1 MENISVNNLVEEFES
16 SLPREISI
24 SISKNILNSK
34 ISKENAISEYKK
46 NIGLLEKKIQRQV
59 INCTGTLL
67 HTNLGRA
74 QINPRFTGGA
84 SNIEYDLDQHKRGE
98 RNEYLTSSMNLL
110 LNSEN
115 VCFVN
120 NNAAA
125 LFITLSTVKNSSNI
139 KNVIIS
145 RGEIIEIG
153 GSYRLPEIIQE
164 TDLKMVEIG
173 TTNKTKI
180 TDYEKALKENKDSL
194 ILKVHRSNFSIDG
207 FVEEVNLKDLKSL
220 TESQNSILVHDLGS
234 GLVASKKFLEKEN
247 IDIFDDEPTVQ
258 ESLRQGADLVM
269 FSGDK
274 LFGSLQSGIIAGDK
288 KMIQSIK
295 ESPLFRT
302 YRCSPLTLFE
312 LQETT
317 SKYVSKKEIEIPLWK
332 MISMKYENL
341 ENRIRS
347 VCENLEI
354 KHEVVH
360 DYSVMGGG
368 TLPNK
373 TIPSPV
379 VQISELENKDLMSK
393 LMLNEIPIIPRINKN
408 NIIIDLR
415 STSEKNDKY
424 IKDFFTK
431 LLQLL
436 LLLDM

>member
-1 MENISVNNLVEEFES
+1 MDKISVNKLVEEVKS
-16 SLPREISI
+16 NLPREIIVSI
-24 SISKNILNSK
+24 AQSCLN
-34 ISKENAISEYKK
+34 
-46 NIGLLEKKIQRQV
+46 EKKDSQTTIKKFENEVYKYTLKVQKKV

-74 QINPRFTGGA
+74 QTDINFNGEST
-84 SNIEYDLDQHKRGE
+84 NVEYDILNNRRGV
-98 RNEYLTSSMNLL
+98 RNEFLNESMNLL
-110 LNSEN
+110 LGSED

-120 NNAAA
+120 NNASS
-125 LFITLSTVKNSSNI
+125 LYITLKTLKNIYGKKSL
-139 KNVIIS
+139 IIS

-164 TDLKMVEIG
+164 TGLKMIEVG

-180 TDYEKALKENKDSL
+180 TDYKKALKDNKDSI

-220 TESQNSILVHDLGS
+220 TEKENSILIHDLGS
-234 GLVASKKFLEKEN
+234 GLVASRKFLEKEN

-258 ESLRQGADLVM
+258 ESLIQGADLVM

-274 LFGSLQSGIIAGDK
+274 LFGSLQSGVIAGDK
-288 KMIQSIK
+288 KIIQSIK

-317 SKYVSKKEIEIPLWK
+317 NRYVSKKETEIPLWK
-332 MISMKYENL
+332 MIAMKYEDL
-341 ENRIRS
+341 ENRIKS
-347 VCENLEI
+347 VSENLEI
-354 KHEVVH
+354 KHEVVN
-360 DYSVMGGG
+360 DNSVMGGG

-373 TIPSPV
+373 SISTPV
-379 VQISELENKDLMSK
+379 IQISELENPDLMSK
-393 LMLNEIPIIPRINKN
+393 LMGNEVPIIPRINKN

-415 STSEKNDKY
+415 STSEKNDIY

-431 LLQLL
+431 L
-436 LLLDM
+436 

>member
-1 MENISVNNLVEEFES
+1 MDKISVNKLVEEVKS
-16 SLPREISI
+16 NLPREIIVSI
-24 SISKNILNSK
+24 AQSCLNENTDSQTTIKNF
-34 ISKENAISEYKK
+34 ENELYKYTLK
-46 NIGLLEKKIQRQV
+46 VQKKV

-74 QINPRFTGGA
+74 QTDINFNGG
-84 SNIEYDLDQHKRGE
+84 STNIEYDILNNRRGK
-98 RNEYLTSSMNLL
+98 RNEFLNQSMNLL
-110 LNSEN
+110 LGSED

-120 NNAAA
+120 NNASS
-125 LFITLSTVKNSSNI
+125 LYITLKTLKNIYGKKS
-139 KNVIIS
+139 VIIS

-180 TDYEKALKENKDSL
+180 TDYEKALKENEDSL
-194 ILKVHRSNFSIDG
+194 ILKVHRSNFSING

-220 TESQNSILVHDLGS
+220 TESHNSILIHDLGS
-234 GLVASKKFLEKEN
+234 GLVASRKFLEKEN

-288 KMIQSIK
+288 EMIQSIK

-317 SKYVSKKEIEIPLWK
+317 NKYVSKNEIEIPLWK
-332 MISMKYENL
+332 MIAMNYEEL
-341 ENRIRS
+341 ENRIKS
-347 VCENLEI
+347 ITENLKI

-360 DYSVMGGG
+360 DNSVMGGG

-373 TIPSPV
+373 FIASPV
-379 VQISELENKDLMSK
+379 IQISELENTNLMSK
-393 LMLNEIPIIPRINKN
+393 LIHNEIPIIPRINKN
-408 NIIIDLR
+408 NIIIDVR
-415 STSEKNDKY
+415 STSEKNDIP
-424 IKDFFTK
+424 IKDFLTN
-431 LLQLL
+431 L
-436 LLLDM
+436 

>member
-1 MENISVNNLVEEFES
+1 MDKISVNKLVEEVKS
-16 SLPREISI
+16 NLPREIIVSI
-24 SISKNILNSK
+24 AQSCLN
-34 ISKENAISEYKK
+34 
-46 NIGLLEKKIQRQV
+46 EKKDSQTTIKKFENEVYKYTLKVQKKV

-74 QINPRFTGGA
+74 QTDINFNGEST
-84 SNIEYDLDQHKRGE
+84 NVEYDILNNRRGV
-98 RNEYLTSSMNLL
+98 RNEFLNESMNLL
-110 LNSEN
+110 LGSED

-120 NNAAA
+120 NNASS
-125 LFITLSTVKNSSNI
+125 LYITLKTLKNIYGKKSL
-139 KNVIIS
+139 IIS

-164 TDLKMVEIG
+164 TGLKMIEVG

-180 TDYEKALKENKDSL
+180 TDYKKALKDNKDSI

-220 TESQNSILVHDLGS
+220 TEKGNSILIHDLGS
-234 GLVASKKFLEKEN
+234 GLVASRKFLEKEN

-258 ESLRQGADLVM
+258 ESLIQGADLVM

-274 LFGSLQSGIIAGDK
+274 LFGSLQSGVIAGDK
-288 KMIQSIK
+288 KIIQSIK

-317 SKYVSKKEIEIPLWK
+317 NRYVSKKETEIPLWK
-332 MISMKYENL
+332 MIAMKYEDL
-341 ENRIRS
+341 ENRIKS
-347 VCENLEI
+347 VSENLEI
-354 KHEVVH
+354 KHEVVN
-360 DYSVMGGG
+360 DNSVMGGG

-373 TIPSPV
+373 SISTPV
-379 VQISELENKDLMSK
+379 IQISELENPDLMSK
-393 LMLNEIPIIPRINKN
+393 LMGNEVPIIPRINKN

-415 STSEKNDKY
+415 STSEKNDIY

-431 LLQLL
+431 L
-436 LLLDM
+436 

>member
-1 MENISVNNLVEEFES
+1 MDKISVNKLVEEVKS
-16 SLPREISI
+16 NLPREIIVSI
-24 SISKNILNSK
+24 AQSCLNKNTDSQTTIKNFEDEL
-34 ISKENAISEYKK
+34 YKYTLK
-46 NIGLLEKKIQRQV
+46 VQKKV

-74 QINPRFTGGA
+74 QTDINFNGEST
-84 SNIEYDLDQHKRGE
+84 NIEYDILNNRRGK
-98 RNEYLTSSMNLL
+98 RNEFLNQSMNLL
-110 LNSEN
+110 LGSED

-120 NNAAA
+120 NNASS
-125 LFITLSTVKNSSNI
+125 LYITLKTLKNIYGKKS
-139 KNVIIS
+139 VIIS

-180 TDYEKALKENKDSL
+180 TDYEKALKENEDSL
-194 ILKVHRSNFSIDG
+194 ILKVHRSNFSING

-220 TESQNSILVHDLGS
+220 TESHNSILIHDLGS
-234 GLVASKKFLEKEN
+234 GLVASRKFLEKEN

-288 KMIQSIK
+288 EMIQSIK

-317 SKYVSKKEIEIPLWK
+317 NKYVSKNEIEIPLWK
-332 MISMKYENL
+332 MIAMNYEEL
-341 ENRIRS
+341 ENRIKS
-347 VCENLEI
+347 ITENLKI

-360 DYSVMGGG
+360 DNSVMGGG

-373 TIPSPV
+373 FIASPV
-379 VQISELENKDLMSK
+379 IQISELENTNLMSK
-393 LMLNEIPIIPRINKN
+393 LIHNEIPIIPRINKN
-408 NIIIDLR
+408 NIIIDVR
-415 STSEKNDKY
+415 STSEKNDIP
-424 IKDFFTK
+424 IKDFFTN
-431 LLQLL
+431 L
-436 LLLDM
+436 

>member
-1 MENISVNNLVEEFES
+1 MDKISVNKLVEEVKS
-16 SLPREISI
+16 NLPREIIVSI
-24 SISKNILNSK
+24 AQSCLNENTDSQTTIKNF
-34 ISKENAISEYKK
+34 ENELYRYTLKVQKK
-46 NIGLLEKKIQRQV
+46 V

-74 QINPRFTGGA
+74 QTDIDFNGG
-84 SNIEYDLDQHKRGE
+84 STNIEYDILNNRRGK
-98 RNEYLTSSMNLL
+98 RNEFLNKSMNLL
-110 LNSEN
+110 IGSED

-120 NNAAA
+120 NNASS
-125 LFITLSTVKNSSNI
+125 LYITLKTLKNIYGKKS
-139 KNVIIS
+139 VIIS

-180 TDYEKALKENKDSL
+180 TDYEKALKENEDSL

-220 TESQNSILVHDLGS
+220 TESQNSILIHDLGS
-234 GLVASKKFLEKEN
+234 GLVASRKFLEKEN

-288 KMIQSIK
+288 EMIQSIK
-295 ESPLFRT
+295 GSPLFRT

-317 SKYVSKKEIEIPLWK
+317 NKYISKNEIEIPLWK
-332 MISMKYENL
+332 MIAMKYEEL
-341 ENRIRS
+341 ENRIKS
-347 VCENLEI
+347 ITENLKI
-354 KHEVVH
+354 KHEVVQ
-360 DYSVMGGG
+360 DNSVMGGG

-373 TIPSPV
+373 YITSPV
-379 VQISELENKDLMSK
+379 IQISELENTNLMSK
-393 LMLNEIPIIPRINKN
+393 LIHNEIPIIPRINKN
-408 NIIIDLR
+408 NIIIDVR
-415 STSEKNDKY
+415 STLEKNDIP
-424 IKDFFTK
+424 IKDFFTN
-431 LLQLL
+431 L
-436 LLLDM
+436 

>member
-1 MENISVNNLVEEFES
+1 MDKVSVNKLVEKVQS
-16 SLPREISI
+16 NLPREIIVSI
-24 SISKNILNSK
+24 AQNCLNENTDIQTTIKNF
-34 ISKENAISEYKK
+34 ENEVYKYT
-46 NIGLLEKKIQRQV
+46 LKIQKKV

-74 QINPRFTGGA
+74 QTDITFNGEST
-84 SNIEYDLDQHKRGE
+84 NVEYDILNNKRGK
-98 RNEYLTSSMNLL
+98 RNEFLDESMNLL
-110 LNSEN
+110 LGSDD

-120 NNAAA
+120 NNASS
-125 LFITLSTVKNSSNI
+125 LFIALQTLKNTYAKKS
-139 KNVIIS
+139 VIIS

-164 TDLKMVEIG
+164 TNLKMVEVG

-180 TDYEKALKENKDSL
+180 TDYKKALKENKDSV

-207 FVEEVNLKDLKSL
+207 FVEDVDLKDLKSL
-220 TESQNSILVHDLGS
+220 TESQNSILIHDLGS
-234 GLVASKKFLEKEN
+234 GLVASRKFLEKEN
-247 IDIFDDEPTVQ
+247 IDIFNDEPTVQ
-258 ESLRQGADLVM
+258 ESLRQGTDLVM

-274 LFGSLQSGIIAGDK
+274 LFGSLQSGVIAGDK
-288 KMIQSIK
+288 KIIQSIK

-317 SKYVSKKEIEIPLWK
+317 NRYVSKKEIEIPLWK
-332 MISMKYENL
+332 MIAMKYEDL
-341 ENRIRS
+341 ENRIKNVS
-347 VCENLEI
+347 ENLEI
-354 KHEVVH
+354 EHEVINDH
-360 DYSVMGGG
+360 SVMGGG

-373 TIPSPV
+373 SIASPIM
-379 VQISELENKDLMSK
+379 QISELENPDLMSK
-393 LMLNEIPIIPRINKN
+393 LMDNEIPIIPRINKN

-431 LLQLL
+431 L
-436 LLLDM
+436 

>member
-1 MENISVNNLVEEFES
+1 MDKISVNKLVEEVKS
-16 SLPREISI
+16 NLPREIIVSI
-24 SISKNILNSK
+24 AQSCLNENTDSQTTIKNFEDEL
-34 ISKENAISEYKK
+34 YKYTLK
-46 NIGLLEKKIQRQV
+46 VQKKV

-74 QINPRFTGGA
+74 QTDINFNGG
-84 SNIEYDLDQHKRGE
+84 STNIEYDILNNRRGK
-98 RNEYLTSSMNLL
+98 RNEFLNQSMNLL
-110 LNSEN
+110 LGSED

-120 NNAAA
+120 NNASS
-125 LFITLSTVKNSSNI
+125 LYITLKTLKNIYGKKS
-139 KNVIIS
+139 VIIS

-180 TDYEKALKENKDSL
+180 TDYEKALKENEDSL
-194 ILKVHRSNFSIDG
+194 ILKVHRSNFSING

-220 TESQNSILVHDLGS
+220 TESHNSILIHDLGS
-234 GLVASKKFLEKEN
+234 GLVASRKFLEKEN

-288 KMIQSIK
+288 EMIQSIK

-317 SKYVSKKEIEIPLWK
+317 NKYVSKNEIEIPLWK
-332 MISMKYENL
+332 MIAMNYEEL
-341 ENRIRS
+341 ENRIKS
-347 VCENLEI
+347 ITENLKI

-360 DYSVMGGG
+360 DNSVMGGG

-373 TIPSPV
+373 FIASPV
-379 VQISELENKDLMSK
+379 IQISELENTNLMSK
-393 LMLNEIPIIPRINKN
+393 LMHNEIPIIPRINKN
-408 NIIIDLR
+408 NIIIDVR
-415 STSEKNDKY
+415 STLEKNDIP
-424 IKDFFTK
+424 IKDFFTN
-431 LLQLL
+431 L
-436 LLLDM
+436 

>member
-1 MENISVNNLVEEFES
+1 MDKISVNKLVEEVKS
-16 SLPREISI
+16 NLPREIIVSI
-24 SISKNILNSK
+24 AQSCLN
-34 ISKENAISEYKK
+34 
-46 NIGLLEKKIQRQV
+46 EKKDSQTTIKKFENEVYKYTLKVQKKV

-74 QINPRFTGGA
+74 QTDINFNGEST
-84 SNIEYDLDQHKRGE
+84 NVEYDILNNRRGV
-98 RNEYLTSSMNLL
+98 RNEFLNESMNLL
-110 LNSEN
+110 LGSED

-120 NNAAA
+120 NNASS
-125 LFITLSTVKNSSNI
+125 LYITLKTLKNIYGKKSL
-139 KNVIIS
+139 IIS

-164 TDLKMVEIG
+164 TGLKMVEVG

-180 TDYEKALKENKDSL
+180 TDYKKALKDNKDSL

-220 TESQNSILVHDLGS
+220 TEKENSILIHDLGS
-234 GLVASKKFLEKEN
+234 GLVASRKFLEKEN

-258 ESLRQGADLVM
+258 ESLIQGADLVM

-274 LFGSLQSGIIAGDK
+274 LFGSLQSGVIAGDK
-288 KMIQSIK
+288 KVIQSIK

-317 SKYVSKKEIEIPLWK
+317 NRYVSKKEIEIPLWK
-332 MISMKYENL
+332 MIAMKYEDL
-341 ENRIRS
+341 ENRIKS
-347 VCENLEI
+347 VSENLEI
-354 KHEVVH
+354 KHEVVN
-360 DYSVMGGG
+360 DNSVMGGG

-373 TIPSPV
+373 SISTPV
-379 VQISELENKDLMSK
+379 IQISELENPDLMRK
-393 LMLNEIPIIPRINKN
+393 LMGNEVPIIPRINKN

-415 STSEKNDKY
+415 SSSEKNDIY

-431 LLQLL
+431 L
-436 LLLDM
+436 

>member
-1 MENISVNNLVEEFES
+1 MDKISVNKLVEKVKS
-16 SLPREISI
+16 NLPREILVLIAQSCLNENTDSQTTI
-24 SISKNILNSK
+24 KNF
-34 ISKENAISEYKK
+34 ENEVYKYTLK
-46 NIGLLEKKIQRQV
+46 VQKKV

-74 QINPRFTGGA
+74 QTDIDYNGEST
-84 SNIEYDLDQHKRGE
+84 NVEYDILNNRRGK
-98 RNEYLTSSMNLL
+98 RNEFLNESMNLL
-110 LNSEN
+110 LGSED

-120 NNAAA
+120 NNASS
-125 LFITLSTVKNSSNI
+125 LFLTLKTLKNNYDI
-139 KNVIIS
+139 KSVIIS

-164 TDLKMVEIG
+164 TELKMIEVG

-180 TDYEKALKENKDSL
+180 TDYEKALKENKNSL
-194 ILKVHRSNFSIDG
+194 ILKVHRSNFSING
-207 FVEEVNLKDLKSL
+207 FVEEVDLKDLKSI
-220 TESQNSILVHDLGS
+220 TESQNSILIHDLGS
-234 GLVASKKFLEKEN
+234 GLVASRKFLEKEN
-247 IDIFDDEPTVQ
+247 IEIFDDQPTVQ

-288 KMIQSIK
+288 KIIQSIM

-317 SKYVSKKEIEIPLWK
+317 SKYVSKKEIEIQLWK
-332 MISMKYENL
+332 MIAMKYEIL
-341 ENRIRS
+341 ENRIKS

-354 KHEVVH
+354 KHEVV
-360 DYSVMGGG
+360 DDNSVIGGG

-373 TIPSPV
+373 SIPSPV
-379 VQISELENKDLMSK
+379 IQISELENKDLMIK
-393 LMLNEIPIIPRINKN
+393 LMHNDIPIIPRINKN

-415 STSEKNDKY
+415 STSEKNDIY
-424 IKDFFTK
+424 IRDFFTK
-431 LLQLL
+431 L
-436 LLLDM
+436 

>member
-1 MENISVNNLVEEFES
+1 MDKISVNKLVEEVKS
-16 SLPREISI
+16 NLPREIIVSI
-24 SISKNILNSK
+24 AQSCLNKNTDSQTTIKNF
-34 ISKENAISEYKK
+34 ENELYKYTLK
-46 NIGLLEKKIQRQV
+46 VQKKV

-74 QINPRFTGGA
+74 QTDINFNGG
-84 SNIEYDLDQHKRGE
+84 STNIEYDILNNRRGK
-98 RNEYLTSSMNLL
+98 RNEFLNQSMNLL
-110 LNSEN
+110 LGSED

-120 NNAAA
+120 NNASS
-125 LFITLSTVKNSSNI
+125 LYITLKILKNIYGKKS
-139 KNVIIS
+139 VIIS

-180 TDYEKALKENKDSL
+180 TDYEKALKENEDSL
-194 ILKVHRSNFSIDG
+194 ILKVHRSNFSING

-220 TESQNSILVHDLGS
+220 TESHNSILIHDLGS
-234 GLVASKKFLEKEN
+234 GLVASRKFLEKEN
-247 IDIFDDEPTVQ
+247 IEIFDDEPTVQ

-288 KMIQSIK
+288 EMIQSIK

-317 SKYVSKKEIEIPLWK
+317 NKYVSKNEIEIPLWK
-332 MISMKYENL
+332 MIAMNYEEL
-341 ENRIRS
+341 ENRIKS
-347 VCENLEI
+347 ITENLKI
-354 KHEVVH
+354 KHEVV
-360 DYSVMGGG
+360 DDNSVMGGG

-373 TIPSPV
+373 FIASPV
-379 VQISELENKDLMSK
+379 IQISELENTNLMSK
-393 LMLNEIPIIPRINKN
+393 LIHNEIPIIPRINKN
-408 NIIIDLR
+408 NIIIDVR
-415 STSEKNDKY
+415 STSEKNDIP
-424 IKDFFTK
+424 IKDFFTN
-431 LLQLL
+431 L
-436 LLLDM
+436 

>member
-1 MENISVNNLVEEFES
+1 MEKISVNKLVDEVKS
-16 SLPREISI
+16 NLPREILVLLAQSCLNEKTDSQTTI
-24 SISKNILNSK
+24 KNFE
-34 ISKENAISEYKK
+34 KEVYKYTYK
-46 NIGLLEKKIQRQV
+46 VQKKV

-74 QINPRFTGGA
+74 QTDIDFNGEST
-84 SNIEYDLDQHKRGE
+84 NVEYDILNNRRGKRNEFLDQ
-98 RNEYLTSSMNLL
+98 SMNLL
-110 LNSEN
+110 LGSED

-120 NNAAA
+120 NNASS
-125 LFITLSTVKNSSNI
+125 LYITLKTLKNIYGKKS
-139 KNVIIS
+139 VIIS

-164 TDLKMVEIG
+164 TDLKMIEVG

-220 TESQNSILVHDLGS
+220 TVSQNSILIHDLGS
-234 GLVASKKFLEKEN
+234 GLVASRKFLKKEN

-258 ESLRQGADLVM
+258 ESLKQGADLVM

-274 LFGSLQSGIIAGDK
+274 LFGSLQSGIIAGNK
-288 KMIQSIK
+288 KKIQSIK

-317 SKYVSKKEIEIPLWK
+317 NKYVSKKEIEIPLWK
-332 MISMKYENL
+332 MIAMKYENL
-341 ENRIRS
+341 ENRIKS

-354 KHEVVH
+354 KYEVVH
-360 DYSVMGGG
+360 DNSVMGGG

-373 TIPSPV
+373 SIASPV
-379 VQISELENKDLMSK
+379 IQISEMENKDLMIK
-393 LMLNEIPIIPRINKN
+393 LMRNDIPIIPRINKN

-415 STSEKNDKY
+415 STSEKNDVF

-431 LLQLL
+431 L
-436 LLLDM
+436 

>member
-1 MENISVNNLVEEFES
+1 MDKISVNKLVEEVKS
-16 SLPREISI
+16 NLPREIIVSI
-24 SISKNILNSK
+24 AQSCLN
-34 ISKENAISEYKK
+34 
-46 NIGLLEKKIQRQV
+46 EKKDSHTTIKKFENEVYKYTLKVQKKV

-74 QINPRFTGGA
+74 QTDINFNGEST
-84 SNIEYDLDQHKRGE
+84 NVEYDILNNRRGV
-98 RNEYLTSSMNLL
+98 RNEFLNESMNLL
-110 LNSEN
+110 LGSED

-120 NNAAA
+120 NNASS
-125 LFITLSTVKNSSNI
+125 LYITLKTLKNIYGKKSL
-139 KNVIIS
+139 IIS

-164 TDLKMVEIG
+164 TGLKMVEVG

-180 TDYEKALKENKDSL
+180 TDYKKALKVNKDSL

-220 TESQNSILVHDLGS
+220 TEKENSILIHDLGS
-234 GLVASKKFLEKEN
+234 GLVASRKFLEKEN

-258 ESLRQGADLVM
+258 ESLIQGADLVM

-274 LFGSLQSGIIAGDK
+274 LFGSLQSGVIAGDK
-288 KMIQSIK
+288 KIIQSIK

-317 SKYVSKKEIEIPLWK
+317 NRYVTKKEIEIPLWK
-332 MISMKYENL
+332 MIAMKYEDL
-341 ENRIRS
+341 ENRIKS
-347 VCENLEI
+347 VSENLEI
-354 KHEVVH
+354 KHEVVN
-360 DYSVMGGG
+360 DNSVMGGG

-373 TIPSPV
+373 SIATPV
-379 VQISELENKDLMSK
+379 IQISELENPDLMSK
-393 LMLNEIPIIPRINKN
+393 LMGNEVPIIPRINKN

-415 STSEKNDKY
+415 STSEKNDIY

-431 LLQLL
+431 L
-436 LLLDM
+436 

>member
-1 MENISVNNLVEEFES
+1 MDKISVNKLVEEVQS
-16 SLPREISI
+16 SLPREIIVSI
-24 SISKNILNSK
+24 AQSCLNENTDSQTTIKIFKN
-34 ISKENAISEYKK
+34 EVYKYTLK
-46 NIGLLEKKIQRQV
+46 VQKKV

-74 QINPRFTGGA
+74 QTDIDFNGEST
-84 SNIEYDLDQHKRGE
+84 NVEYDILNNKRGK
-98 RNEYLTSSMNLL
+98 RNEFLNESMNLL
-110 LNSEN
+110 LGSED

-120 NNAAA
+120 NNASS
-125 LFITLSTVKNSSNI
+125 LFITLKTLKNIYGKKSL
-139 KNVIIS
+139 IIS

-164 TDLKMVEIG
+164 TGLKMVEVG

-180 TDYEKALKENKDSL
+180 TDYKKALKENEDSL
-194 ILKVHRSNFSIDG
+194 ILKVHRSNFSIHG

-220 TESQNSILVHDLGS
+220 TEKQNSILIHDLGS
-234 GLVASKKFLEKEN
+234 GLVASRKFLEKEN

-274 LFGSLQSGIIAGDK
+274 LFGSLQSGVIAGDK
-288 KMIQSIK
+288 KIIQSIK

-317 SKYVSKKEIEIPLWK
+317 NRYVSKKEIEIPLWR
-332 MISMKYENL
+332 MIAMKYEDL
-341 ENRIRS
+341 ENRIKS
-347 VCENLEI
+347 VSENLEI
-354 KHEVVH
+354 KHEVVN
-360 DYSVMGGG
+360 DNSVMGGG

-373 TIPSPV
+373 SIPTPV
-379 VQISELENKDLMSK
+379 IQIRELENPDLMSK
-393 LMLNEIPIIPRINKN
+393 LMGYEIPIIPRINNN

-415 STSEKNDKY
+415 STPEKNDIY

-431 LLQLL
+431 L
-436 LLLDM
+436 

>member
-1 MENISVNNLVEEFES
+1 MDKISVNKLVEEVKS
-16 SLPREISI
+16 NLPREIIVSI
-24 SISKNILNSK
+24 AQSCLNENTDSQTTIKNF
-34 ISKENAISEYKK
+34 ENELYKYTLK
-46 NIGLLEKKIQRQV
+46 VQKKV

-74 QINPRFTGGA
+74 QTDINFNGG
-84 SNIEYDLDQHKRGE
+84 STNIEYDILNNRRGK
-98 RNEYLTSSMNLL
+98 RNEFLNQSMNLL
-110 LNSEN
+110 LGSED

-120 NNAAA
+120 NNASS
-125 LFITLSTVKNSSNI
+125 LYITLKTLKNIYGKKS
-139 KNVIIS
+139 VIIS

-180 TDYEKALKENKDSL
+180 TDYEKALKENEDSL

-207 FVEEVNLKDLKSL
+207 FVEEVNLKDLRSL
-220 TESQNSILVHDLGS
+220 TESHDSILIHDLGS
-234 GLVASKKFLEKEN
+234 GLVASRKFLEKEN

-317 SKYVSKKEIEIPLWK
+317 NKYVSKNEIEIPLWK
-332 MISMKYENL
+332 MIAMNYEEL
-341 ENRIRS
+341 ENRIKS
-347 VCENLEI
+347 ITENLKI
-354 KHEVVH
+354 KHEVVQ
-360 DYSVMGGG
+360 DNSVIGGG

-373 TIPSPV
+373 FIASPV
-379 VQISELENKDLMSK
+379 IQISEQENTNLMSK
-393 LMLNEIPIIPRINKN
+393 LMHNEIPIIPRINKN
-408 NIIIDLR
+408 NIIIDVR
-415 STSEKNDKY
+415 STSEKNDIP
-424 IKDFFTK
+424 IKDFLTN
-431 LLQLL
+431 L
-436 LLLDM
+436 

>member
-1 MENISVNNLVEEFES
+1 MDKISVNKLVEEVKS
-16 SLPREISI
+16 NLPREIIVSI
-24 SISKNILNSK
+24 AQSCLN
-34 ISKENAISEYKK
+34 
-46 NIGLLEKKIQRQV
+46 EKKDSQTTIKKFENEVYEYTLKVQKKV

-74 QINPRFTGGA
+74 QTDIDFNGEST
-84 SNIEYDLDQHKRGE
+84 NVEYDILNNRRGV
-98 RNEYLTSSMNLL
+98 RNEFLNESMNLL
-110 LNSEN
+110 LGSED

-120 NNAAA
+120 NNASS
-125 LFITLSTVKNSSNI
+125 LYITLKTLKNIYGKKSL
-139 KNVIIS
+139 IIS

-164 TDLKMVEIG
+164 TGLEMVEVG

-180 TDYEKALKENKDSL
+180 TDYKKALKDNKDSL

-220 TESQNSILVHDLGS
+220 TEKENSILIHDLGS
-234 GLVASKKFLEKEN
+234 GLVASRKFLEKEN

-258 ESLRQGADLVM
+258 ESLIQGADIVM

-274 LFGSLQSGIIAGDK
+274 LFGSLQSGVIAGDK
-288 KMIQSIK
+288 KIIQSIK

-317 SKYVSKKEIEIPLWK
+317 NRYVSKKEIEIPLWK
-332 MISMKYENL
+332 MIAMKYEDL
-341 ENRIRS
+341 ENRIKS
-347 VCENLEI
+347 VSENLEI
-354 KHEVVH
+354 KHEVVN
-360 DYSVMGGG
+360 DNSVMGGG

-373 TIPSPV
+373 SISTPV
-379 VQISELENKDLMSK
+379 IQISELENPDLMSK
-393 LMLNEIPIIPRINKN
+393 LMGNEVPIIPRINKN

-415 STSEKNDKY
+415 STSEKNDIY

-431 LLQLL
+431 L
-436 LLLDM
+436 

>member
-1 MENISVNNLVEEFES
+1 MDKISVNKLVEEVKS
-16 SLPREISI
+16 NLPREIIVSI
-24 SISKNILNSK
+24 AQSCLNENTDSQTTIKNF
-34 ISKENAISEYKK
+34 ENELYKYTLK
-46 NIGLLEKKIQRQV
+46 VQKKV

-74 QINPRFTGGA
+74 QTDIDFNGG
-84 SNIEYDLDQHKRGE
+84 STNIEYDILNNRRGK
-98 RNEYLTSSMNLL
+98 RNEFLNQSMNLL
-110 LNSEN
+110 LGSED

-120 NNAAA
+120 NNASS
-125 LFITLSTVKNSSNI
+125 LYITLKTLKNIYGKKS
-139 KNVIIS
+139 VIIS

-180 TDYEKALKENKDSL
+180 TDYEKALKENEDSL
-194 ILKVHRSNFSIDG
+194 ILKVHRSNFSING

-220 TESQNSILVHDLGS
+220 TESHNSILIHDLGS
-234 GLVASKKFLEKEN
+234 GLVASRKFLEKEN

-288 KMIQSIK
+288 EMIQSIK

-317 SKYVSKKEIEIPLWK
+317 NKYVSKNEIEIPLWK
-332 MISMKYENL
+332 MIAMNYEEL
-341 ENRIRS
+341 ENRIKS
-347 VCENLEI
+347 ITENLKI

-360 DYSVMGGG
+360 DNSVMGGG

-373 TIPSPV
+373 FIASPV
-379 VQISELENKDLMSK
+379 IQISELENTNLMSK
-393 LMLNEIPIIPRINKN
+393 LIHNEIPIIPRINKN
-408 NIIIDLR
+408 NIIIDVR
-415 STSEKNDKY
+415 STSEKNDIP
-424 IKDFFTK
+424 IKDFFTN
-431 LLQLL
+431 L
-436 LLLDM
+436 

>member
-1 MENISVNNLVEEFES
+1 MDKISVNKLVEEVKS
-16 SLPREISI
+16 NLPREIIVSI
-24 SISKNILNSK
+24 AQSCLN
-34 ISKENAISEYKK
+34 
-46 NIGLLEKKIQRQV
+46 EKKESQTTIKKFENEVYKYTLKVQKKV

-74 QINPRFTGGA
+74 QTDINFNGEST
-84 SNIEYDLDQHKRGE
+84 NVEYDILNNKRGV
-98 RNEYLTSSMNLL
+98 RNEFLNESMNLL
-110 LNSEN
+110 LGSED

-120 NNAAA
+120 NNASS
-125 LFITLSTVKNSSNI
+125 LYITLKTLKNIYGKKSL
-139 KNVIIS
+139 IIS

-164 TDLKMVEIG
+164 TGLKMIEVG

-180 TDYEKALKENKDSL
+180 TDYKKALKDNKDSI

-220 TESQNSILVHDLGS
+220 TEKENSILIHDLGS
-234 GLVASKKFLEKEN
+234 GLVASRKFLEKEN

-258 ESLRQGADLVM
+258 ESLIQGADLVM

-274 LFGSLQSGIIAGDK
+274 LFGSLQSGVIAGDK
-288 KMIQSIK
+288 KIIQSIK

-317 SKYVSKKEIEIPLWK
+317 NRYVSKKETEIPLWK
-332 MISMKYENL
+332 MIAMKYEDL
-341 ENRIRS
+341 ENRIKS
-347 VCENLEI
+347 VSENLEI
-354 KHEVVH
+354 KHEVVN
-360 DYSVMGGG
+360 DNSVMGGG

-373 TIPSPV
+373 SISTPV
-379 VQISELENKDLMSK
+379 IQISELENPDLMSK
-393 LMLNEIPIIPRINKN
+393 LMGNEVPIIPRINKN

-415 STSEKNDKY
+415 STSEKNDIY

-431 LLQLL
+431 L
-436 LLLDM
+436 

>member
-1 MENISVNNLVEEFES
+1 MDKISVNKLVEEVKS
-16 SLPREISI
+16 NLPREIIVSI
-24 SISKNILNSK
+24 AQSCLNENTDSQTTIKNF
-34 ISKENAISEYKK
+34 ENELYKYTLK
-46 NIGLLEKKIQRQV
+46 VQKKV

-74 QINPRFTGGA
+74 QTDINFNGEST
-84 SNIEYDLDQHKRGE
+84 NIEYDILNNRRGN
-98 RNEYLTSSMNLL
+98 RNEFLNQSMNLL
-110 LNSEN
+110 LGSED

-120 NNAAA
+120 NNASS
-125 LFITLSTVKNSSNI
+125 LYITLKTLKNIYGKKS
-139 KNVIIS
+139 VIIS

-180 TDYEKALKENKDSL
+180 TDYEKALKENEDSL
-194 ILKVHRSNFSIDG
+194 ILKVHRSNFSING

-220 TESQNSILVHDLGS
+220 TESHNSILIHDLGS
-234 GLVASKKFLEKEN
+234 GLVASRKFLEKEN

-288 KMIQSIK
+288 EMIQSIK

-317 SKYVSKKEIEIPLWK
+317 NKYVSKNEIEIPLWK
-332 MISMKYENL
+332 MIAMNYEEL
-341 ENRIRS
+341 ENRIKS
-347 VCENLEI
+347 ITENLKI

-360 DYSVMGGG
+360 DNSVMGGG

-373 TIPSPV
+373 FIASPV
-379 VQISELENKDLMSK
+379 IQISELENKNLMGK
-393 LMLNEIPIIPRINKN
+393 LIHNEIPIIPRINKN
-408 NIIIDLR
+408 NIIIDVR
-415 STSEKNDKY
+415 STSEKND
-424 IKDFFTK
+424 IPIRDFFTN
-431 LLQLL
+431 L
-436 LLLDM
+436 

>member
-1 MENISVNNLVEEFES
+1 MDKISVNKLVEEVKS
-16 SLPREISI
+16 NLPREIIVSI
-24 SISKNILNSK
+24 AQSCLNENTDSQTTIKNF
-34 ISKENAISEYKK
+34 ENELYKYTLK
-46 NIGLLEKKIQRQV
+46 VQKKV

-74 QINPRFTGGA
+74 QTDINFNGG
-84 SNIEYDLDQHKRGE
+84 STNIEYDILNNRRGK
-98 RNEYLTSSMNLL
+98 RNEFLNQSMNLL
-110 LNSEN
+110 LGSED

-120 NNAAA
+120 NNASS
-125 LFITLSTVKNSSNI
+125 LYITLKTLKNIYGKKS
-139 KNVIIS
+139 VIIS

-180 TDYEKALKENKDSL
+180 TDYEKALKENEDSL
-194 ILKVHRSNFSIDG
+194 ILKVHRSNFSING

-220 TESQNSILVHDLGS
+220 TESHNSILIHDLGS
-234 GLVASKKFLEKEN
+234 GLVASRKFLEKEN

-288 KMIQSIK
+288 EMIQSIK

-317 SKYVSKKEIEIPLWK
+317 NKYVSKNEIEIPLWK
-332 MISMKYENL
+332 MIAMNYEEL
-341 ENRIRS
+341 ENRIKS
-347 VCENLEI
+347 ITENLKI
-354 KHEVVH
+354 KHEVF
-360 DYSVMGGG
+360 DDNSVMGGG

-373 TIPSPV
+373 FIASPV
-379 VQISELENKDLMSK
+379 IQISELENTNLMSK
-393 LMLNEIPIIPRINKN
+393 LIHNEIPIIPRINKN
-408 NIIIDLR
+408 NIIIDVR
-415 STSEKNDKY
+415 STSEKNDIP
-424 IKDFFTK
+424 IKDFLTN
-431 LLQLL
+431 L
-436 LLLDM
+436 

>member
-1 MENISVNNLVEEFES
+1 MDKISVNKLVEEVKS
-16 SLPREISI
+16 NLPREILVLIAQSCLI
-24 SISKNILNSK
+24 ENTDSQTAIKNFE
-34 ISKENAISEYKK
+34 KEVYKYTLK
-46 NIGLLEKKIQRQV
+46 VQKKV

-74 QINPRFTGGA
+74 QTDIDFNGEST
-84 SNIEYDLDQHKRGE
+84 NVEYDILNNRRGK
-98 RNEYLTSSMNLL
+98 RNEFLNESMNLL
-110 LNSEN
+110 LGSED

-120 NNAAA
+120 NNASS
-125 LFITLSTVKNSSNI
+125 LYITLKTLKNIYGKKSL
-139 KNVIIS
+139 IIS

-164 TDLKMVEIG
+164 TGLKMVEVG

-180 TDYEKALKENKDSL
+180 TDYKKALKDNKDSL

-220 TESQNSILVHDLGS
+220 TEKENSILIHDLGS
-234 GLVASKKFLEKEN
+234 GLVASRKFLEKEN

-258 ESLRQGADLVM
+258 ESLIQGADLVM

-274 LFGSLQSGIIAGDK
+274 LFGSLQSGVIAGDK
-288 KMIQSIK
+288 KIIQSIK

-317 SKYVSKKEIEIPLWK
+317 NRYVSKKEIEIPLWK
-332 MISMKYENL
+332 MIAMKYEDL
-341 ENRIRS
+341 ENRIKS
-347 VCENLEI
+347 VSEDLEI
-354 KHEVVH
+354 RHEVVN
-360 DYSVMGGG
+360 DNSVMGGG

-373 TIPSPV
+373 SISTPV
-379 VQISELENKDLMSK
+379 IQISELENPDLMSK
-393 LMLNEIPIIPRINKN
+393 LMGNEVPIIPRINKN

-415 STSEKNDKY
+415 STSEKNDIY

-431 LLQLL
+431 L
-436 LLLDM
+436 

>member
-1 MENISVNNLVEEFES
+1 MDKISVNKLVEEVKS
-16 SLPREISI
+16 NLPREIIVSI
-24 SISKNILNSK
+24 AQSCLNENTDSQTTIKNF
-34 ISKENAISEYKK
+34 ENELYKYTLK
-46 NIGLLEKKIQRQV
+46 VQKKV

-74 QINPRFTGGA
+74 QTDINFNGG
-84 SNIEYDLDQHKRGE
+84 STNIEYDILNNRRGK
-98 RNEYLTSSMNLL
+98 RNEFLNQSMNLL
-110 LNSEN
+110 LGSED

-120 NNAAA
+120 NNASS
-125 LFITLSTVKNSSNI
+125 LYITLKTLKNIYGKKS
-139 KNVIIS
+139 VIIS

-180 TDYEKALKENKDSL
+180 TDYEKALKENEDSL
-194 ILKVHRSNFSIDG
+194 ILKVHRSNFSING

-220 TESQNSILVHDLGS
+220 TESHNSILIHDLGS
-234 GLVASKKFLEKEN
+234 GLVASRKFLEKEN

-274 LFGSLQSGIIAGDK
+274 LFGSLQSGIIAGNK
-288 KMIQSIK
+288 EMIQSIK

-317 SKYVSKKEIEIPLWK
+317 NKYVSKNEIEIPLWK
-332 MISMKYENL
+332 MIAMNYEEL
-341 ENRIRS
+341 ENRIKS
-347 VCENLEI
+347 ITENLKI

-360 DYSVMGGG
+360 DNSVMGGG

-373 TIPSPV
+373 FIASPV
-379 VQISELENKDLMSK
+379 IQISELENTNLMSK
-393 LMLNEIPIIPRINKN
+393 LIHNEIPIIPRINKN
-408 NIIIDLR
+408 NIIIDVR
-415 STSEKNDKY
+415 STSEKNDIP
-424 IKDFFTK
+424 IKDFFTN
-431 LLQLL
+431 L
-436 LLLDM
+436 

>member
-1 MENISVNNLVEEFES
+1 MDKISVNKLVEEVKS
-16 SLPREISI
+16 NLPREIIVSI
-24 SISKNILNSK
+24 AQSCLNENTDSKTTIK
-34 ISKENAISEYKK
+34 KFENEVYKYTFK
-46 NIGLLEKKIQRQV
+46 VQKKV

-74 QINPRFTGGA
+74 QTDIDFDGESTNV
-84 SNIEYDLDQHKRGE
+84 EYDILNNSRGK
-98 RNEYLTSSMNLL
+98 RNEFLNESMNLL
-110 LNSEN
+110 LDSED
-115 VCFVN
+115 VSFVN
-120 NNAAA
+120 NNASS
-125 LFITLSTVKNSSNI
+125 LFITLKTLKDVYGKNS
-139 KNVIIS
+139 VIIS

-164 TDLKMVEIG
+164 TELKMIEIG

-207 FVEEVNLKDLKSL
+207 FVEEVSLKDLKSL
-220 TESQNSILVHDLGS
+220 TDSQNSILIHDLGS
-234 GLVASKKFLEKEN
+234 GLVASRKFLEKEN

-288 KMIQSIK
+288 KIIQSIK

-317 SKYVSKKEIEIPLWK
+317 NKYVSKKEIEIPLWK
-332 MISMKYENL
+332 MISMKYEDL
-341 ENRIRS
+341 ENRIKS
-347 VCENLEI
+347 ISENLEI
-354 KHEVVH
+354 KHEFVR
-360 DYSVMGGG
+360 DNSVMGGG

-373 TIPSPV
+373 SIASPV
-379 VQISELENKDLMSK
+379 IQISELENKDLLTK
-393 LMLNEIPIIPRINKN
+393 LMRNEIPIIPRINKK

-415 STSEKNDKY
+415 STSEKNDIY
-424 IKDFFTK
+424 IKDFFKK
-431 LLQLL
+431 L
-436 LLLDM
+436 

>member
-1 MENISVNNLVEEFES
+1 MI
-16 SLPREISI
+16 
-24 SISKNILNSK
+24 
-34 ISKENAISEYKK
+34 
-46 NIGLLEKKIQRQV
+46 
-59 INCTGTLL
+59 
-67 HTNLGRA
+67 
-74 QINPRFTGGA
+74 
-84 SNIEYDLDQHKRGE
+84 
-98 RNEYLTSSMNLL
+98 
-110 LNSEN
+110 
-115 VCFVN
+115 
-120 NNAAA
+120 
-125 LFITLSTVKNSSNI
+125 
-139 KNVIIS
+139 
-145 RGEIIEIG
+145 
-153 GSYRLPEIIQE
+153 
-164 TDLKMVEIG
+164 
-173 TTNKTKI
+173 
-180 TDYEKALKENKDSL
+180 
-194 ILKVHRSNFSIDG
+194 
-207 FVEEVNLKDLKSL
+207 
-220 TESQNSILVHDLGS
+220 HDLGS

-288 KMIQSIK
+288 KMIKSIK

-415 STSEKNDKY
+415 STSEKNDIY

-431 LLQLL
+431 L
-436 LLLDM
+436 

>member
-1 MENISVNNLVEEFES
+1 MDKISVNKLVEEVKS
-16 SLPREISI
+16 NLPREIIVSI
-24 SISKNILNSK
+24 AQNCLNENTDSKTTIKNF
-34 ISKENAISEYKK
+34 ENEIYKYTLK
-46 NIGLLEKKIQRQV
+46 VQKKV

-74 QINPRFTGGA
+74 QTEINFNGEST
-84 SNIEYDLDQHKRGE
+84 NVEYDILNNRRGK
-98 RNEYLTSSMNLL
+98 RNEFLNESMNLL
-110 LNSEN
+110 LDSED

-120 NNAAA
+120 NNASS
-125 LFITLSTVKNSSNI
+125 LFITLKTLKHVYGKNS
-139 KNVIIS
+139 VIIS

-164 TDLKMVEIG
+164 TELKMVEIG

-180 TDYEKALKENKDSL
+180 ADYEKALKENKDSV

-207 FVEEVNLKDLKSL
+207 FVEEVSLKDLKSL
-220 TESQNSILVHDLGS
+220 TDSQNSILIHDLGS
-234 GLVASKKFLEKEN
+234 GLVASRKFLEKEN
-247 IDIFDDEPTVQ
+247 IDIFNDEPTVQ

-288 KMIQSIK
+288 KMIRSIK

-317 SKYVSKKEIEIPLWK
+317 NKYVSKKEIEIPLWK
-332 MISMKYENL
+332 MIAMKYEDL
-341 ENRIRS
+341 ENRIKS
-347 VCENLEI
+347 VSKNLEI
-354 KHEVVH
+354 KHEVVN
-360 DYSVMGGG
+360 DNSVMGGG

-373 TIPSPV
+373 SISTPV
-379 VQISELENKDLMSK
+379 IQISELENPDLMSR
-393 LMLNEIPIIPRINKN
+393 LMGNDVPIIPRINKN

-415 STSEKNDKY
+415 STSEKNDIY

-431 LLQLL
+431 L
-436 LLLDM
+436 